1 MGNNKKIILD
11 TDIGGDID
19 DAACLAYLLKHPNCD
34 LIGITTVCGYP
45 VERAM
50 IADAICKVAGKTI
63 PIFPG
68 LDPRTPNGWYPAPEG
83 AVKLKNWEHSKTLII
98 LMSPPVYN

>member
-63 PIFPG
+63 SIFPG

-98 LMSPPVYN
+98 LK